1 MYLASDWKV
10 YASRLRMSPEICIPL
25 APSCVQS
32 IQRLVG
38 RSLIMRR
45 PTTAP
50 LPAATMPKL
59 WRVHRSRETQSV
71 ELFRDVSNEYRFDM
85 LIFGLELINSGLS
98 LQKVSVK
105 MLIHFSAAR
114 YEEAYLEQGKR
125 NIQEQRKTMAATTGM

>member
-1 MYLASDWKV
+1 M
-10 YASRLRMSPEICIPL
+10 
-25 APSCVQS
+25 
-32 IQRLVG
+32 
-38 RSLIMRR
+38 
-45 PTTAP
+45 
-50 LPAATMPKL
+50 
-59 WRVHRSRETQSV
+59 
-71 ELFRDVSNEYRFDM
+71 FRDVSNEYRFDM